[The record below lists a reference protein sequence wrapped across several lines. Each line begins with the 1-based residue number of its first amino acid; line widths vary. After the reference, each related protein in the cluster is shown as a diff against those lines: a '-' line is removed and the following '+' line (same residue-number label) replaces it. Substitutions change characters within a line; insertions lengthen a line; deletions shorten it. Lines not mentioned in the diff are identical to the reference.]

1 MSTAMQHMQTMKR
14 RAAAPY
20 LEVAKRLA
28 EHLNYEPWV
37 PLRAA
42 KCIYV
47 VPLRVLTQ
55 ESVELVWIEVTTPH
69 DFIERAHR
77 RAAARAPAFNTR
89 DSFSVAK
96 FRRPGLF
103 GQSRRK

>member
-47 VPLRVLTQ
+47 VPC
-55 ESVELVWIEVTTPH
+55 
-69 DFIERAHR
+69 
-77 RAAARAPAFNTR
+77 
-89 DSFSVAK
+89 
-96 FRRPGLF
+96 GC
-103 GQSRRK
+103 SRKNRSSSYGSR